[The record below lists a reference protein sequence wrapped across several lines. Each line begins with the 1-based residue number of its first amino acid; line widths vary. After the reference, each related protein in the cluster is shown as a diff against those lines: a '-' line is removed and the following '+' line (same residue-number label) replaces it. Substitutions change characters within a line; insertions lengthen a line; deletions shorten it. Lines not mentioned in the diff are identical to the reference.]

1 MNNMNLRVFEL
12 NDFNHKEG
20 DVMDCTVNICTKMS
34 HKKDVQKHY
43 SEGPHMN
50 IKLKSSTT
58 SAHLKAKA
66 EIAALLVRASF
77 LEKKHALEEQ
87 KEQIRRKRELL
98 GVEMQIAAA
107 DAKLV
112 ILKLTKHKMCVL
124 KQTPVKKEV
133 SLSKATSQQQLSY
146 LVDEELSKHAPLD
159 PFNPQLSCLELSTAT
174 VSGCD
179 QIETGAHEKFYPTE
193 TSSTIPTSDSELSP
207 GHQQYLQTPHTET
220 NGETSD
226 VIVSSQG
233 SGLNAVVTC
242 EHKGQGKTGFPS
254 SLVTV

>member
-58 SAHLKAKA
+58 SAHLKAKV

-124 KQTPVKKEV
+124 KQTPKKEV